1 MSTMFKTDTGKKP
14 LPLLR
19 VLEFKNKVRQ
29 VKEQRTK
36 KRVKKTAANKKK
48 QDVLFYSA
56 GSELSRHEKPLG
68 STREKKCKMFPCI
81 KNI

>member
-1 MSTMFKTDTGKKP
+1 M
-14 LPLLR
+14 
-19 VLEFKNKVRQ
+19 RQ
-29 VKEQRTK
+29 DKEQQTK
-36 KRVKKTAANKKK
+36 RRVKKKAASTKK

-68 STREKKCKMFPCI
+68 STQEKTCKMFPCI